1 MATPTAT
8 NGVAPAAKSTDYASV
23 TPTATQNSELSQL
36 YQTDLGRAPDAAGE
50 AYWANAMNNG
60 ATIDQVQQSILGS
73 AEYGSDHS
81 KSAIPAGIATVPA
94 TYSANLLGTP
104 TQLNIAPN
112 QTVQGQLQNIMD
124 QNNPIIM
131 QARTGALQQANA
143 NGLLNSSM
151 AITAGD
157 NAAYSAAI
165 PIAEQDAGVYN
176 NAAGVNAAAA
186 NTFAV
191 DNQNAGN
198 AASQYNAGAANTLTG
213 EQLSNQTA
221 LTNAQLA
228 AQTSIATNAASN
240 ATSVAN
246 TAATA
251 ASSKAIAQLN
261 ATNTANIQ
269 GASNTQQLA
278 AAYQNALTN
287 NASMNM
293 DATSKYQTDLAAFNA
308 YKNAVSILD
317 QSAGIPDMSSQ
328 LQFNEIDPATGAAAT
343 NPNSP
348 ANANP

>member
-1 MATPTAT
+1 
-8 NGVAPAAKSTDYASV
+8 
-23 TPTATQNSELSQL
+23 
-36 YQTDLGRAPDAAGE
+36 
-50 AYWANAMNNG
+50 
-60 ATIDQVQQSILGS
+60 
-73 AEYGSDHS
+73 
-81 KSAIPAGIATVPA
+81 
-94 TYSANLLGTP
+94 
-104 TQLNIAPN
+104 
-112 QTVQGQLQNIMD
+112 
-124 QNNPIIM
+124 
-131 QARTGALQQANA
+131 
-143 NGLLNSSM
+143 M